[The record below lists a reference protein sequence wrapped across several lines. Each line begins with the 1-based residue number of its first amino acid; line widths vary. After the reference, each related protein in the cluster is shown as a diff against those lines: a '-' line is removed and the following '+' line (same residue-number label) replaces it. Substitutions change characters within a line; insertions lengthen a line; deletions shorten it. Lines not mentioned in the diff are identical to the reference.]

1 MSSPAMPLPFDSLIV
16 LPWPDPVVEAVGH
29 DPRSPYVEHFWLGI
43 LGPST
48 TWLLR
53 RMAERFDAHPDGF
66 ELDLHETAGA
76 LGLSATSGRHS
87 PFARTLQ
94 RCVQFGLAQPHSRG
108 LTVRRKLPPLSVRQ
122 LGRLPAGVQEA
133 HGRWITVHLSQDD
146 SQLDRARLIAR
157 AMLAAGDRP
166 ALAEEQL
173 HRVGV
178 PAPLV
183 ATAVE
188 WAQRD
193 SDGGGEA
200 A

>member
-1 MSSPAMPLPFDSLIV
+1 MPLPFDSLIV

-29 DPRSPYVEHFWLGI
+29 DPRSPYVEHFWLGV

-48 TWLLR
+48 TLLLR
-53 RMAERFDAHPDGF
+53 RLAARFDTDPDGF
-66 ELDLHETAGA
+66 ELDLSETAGA

-108 LTVRRKLPPLSVRQ
+108 LSVRRKIPPLSQRQ
-122 LGRLPAGVQEA
+122 LGRLPAGVREMHDHWVTVRGDD
-133 HGRWITVHLSQDD
+133 HGH
-146 SQLDRARLIAR
+146 LDRARMIAR
-157 AMLAAGDRP
+157 AMLAAGDP
-166 ALAEEQL
+166 PGVAEEQL

-178 PAPLV
+178 PAPL
-183 ATAVE
+183 AASAVE
-188 WAQRD
+188 WARRD
-193 SDGGGEA
+193 A

>member
-1 MSSPAMPLPFDSLIV
+1 MSAPAMPLPFDSLIIF
-16 LPWPDPVVEAVGH
+16 PWNDPVVDAVGH

-53 RMAERFDAHPDGF
+53 RVAATFDQCPDGF

-76 LGLSATSGRHS
+76 LGLSATAGRHS
-87 PFARTLQ
+87 PFARALQ

-108 LTVRRKLPPLSVRQ
+108 LAVRRKLPPLSQRQ
-122 LGRLPAGVQEA
+122 LGRLPAGVQDSHAE
-133 HGRWITVHLSQDD
+133 WVTLHLDD
-146 SQLDRARLIAR
+146 SDDLDRARLIAR
-157 AMLAAGDRP
+157 AMLQAGD
-166 ALAEEQL
+166 ADAVAEEQL

-178 PAPLV
+178 SAPV
-183 ATAVE
+183 AASAVE
-188 WAQRD
+188 WAVTH
-193 SDGGGEA
+193 A

>member
-1 MSSPAMPLPFDSLIV
+1 MSSPATPLPFDSLIV

-53 RMAERFDAHPDGF
+53 RIAAAFDTAPDGF

-76 LGLSATSGRHS
+76 LGLSATNGRHS

-94 RCVQFGLAQPHSRG
+94 RAVQFGLAQPHSRG
-108 LTVRRKLPPLSVRQ
+108 LSVRRKLPPLSHRQ
-122 LGRLPAGVQEA
+122 LARLPAGVQSLHQRWVEA
-133 HGRWITVHLSQDD
+133 ATSDD
-146 SQLDRARLIAR
+146 EAAPQARLVAR
-157 AMLAAGDRP
+157 ALLASGDRP
-166 ALAEEQL
+166 TTAEERL
-173 HRVGV
+173 ARLGI
-178 PAPLV
+178 PAETAAAAV
-183 ATAVE
+183 AAVMAE
-188 WAQRD
+188 SA
-193 SDGGGEA
+193 SA